1 MLRFIIRIAGILALA
16 SAFTALVIDGTRSIA
31 GGAVSITTLGMVL
44 QKWEA
49 DIQRVISSRLHPWI
63 WDPVTTGAMGLP
75 LWIVLGALGLLF
87 LLVARRRAPTIGY
100 SSRP

>member
-1 MLRFIIRIAGILALA
+1 
-16 SAFTALVIDGTRSIA
+16 
-31 GGAVSITTLGMVL
+31 MVL
-44 QKWEA
+44 QKWET

-75 LWIVLGALGLLF
+75 FWIVLGALGLLF